1 MPLAGDLLRRDGEE
15 AVRLIV
21 KELVS
26 QAREAA
32 PRCVDPE
39 DAEGLHDFRVS
50 IRRLRSSL
58 SAWKELLRGVA
69 TKRDRRTLAGFQKRT
84 GSSRDAE
91 VALVWLESQRSELC
105 PEHLPSL
112 EWLVGCLGNP
122 AGAIRASREPLRAP
136 VTGRTDGTR
145 ASRPHPGSVQ
155 GPRASRPHPGGSAA
169 PTGTHLEF
177 ESQFAEWADGFESRM
192 AHRVPSRGAGPPY
205 AEALAERVDRI
216 AHRLD
221 ARVGGLGGD
230 RERGPHR
237 VRIACKRLRYL
248 VEPVGAES
256 EVAVSLVDRCKRL
269 QDVLGTLNDA
279 NILDDL
285 LRVYLDGESS
295 AKESGVLA
303 LCRLNAARA
312 DASYQLFR
320 LDWVEHGGLRT
331 LLDEAAALARQLRAA
346 S

>member
-50 IRRLRSSL
+50 IRRLRSTL
-58 SAWKELLRGVA
+58 SAWKGLLRGVV
-69 TKRDRRTLAGFQKRT
+69 TKRDRRTLAGFQNRT
-84 GSSRDAE
+84 GASRDAE

-105 PEHLPSL
+105 PEHLPGL
-112 EWLVGCLGNP
+112 EWVEARLRSACHASSGDLN
-122 AGAIRASREPLRAP
+122 RAVCAE
-136 VTGRTDGTR
+136 
-145 ASRPHPGSVQ
+145 
-155 GPRASRPHPGGSAA
+155 
-169 PTGTHLEF
+169 
-177 ESQFAEWADGFESRM
+177 FAEWADGFVSRM
-192 AHRVPSRGAGPPY
+192 AHRVPGRGVGPPY
-205 AEALAERVDRI
+205 AEALAERLDRI

-221 ARVGGLGGD
+221 ARVDGLGGD
-230 RERGPHR
+230 RERGPHK

-256 EVAVSLVDRCKRL
+256 EAAASLLERCKRL
-269 QDVLGTLNDA
+269 QNVLGTLNDA
-279 NILDDL
+279 NVLDDL

-303 LCRLNAARA
+303 LGRLNAARA
-312 DASYQLFR
+312 EASYQVFR
-320 LDWVEHGGLRT
+320 LDWLEHGGVRT
-331 LLDEAAALARQLRAA
+331 LLDEAAALARQLRR
-346 S
+346 

>member
-50 IRRLRSSL
+50 IRRLRSTL
-58 SAWKELLRGVA
+58 SAWKGLLRGVV

-84 GSSRDAE
+84 GASRDAE

-122 AGAIRASREPLRAP
+122 GGAIRASREPLRAP

-145 ASRPHPGSVQ
+145 ASRPHPG
-155 GPRASRPHPGGSAA
+155 GSAA

-177 ESQFAEWADGFESRM
+177 ETQVAGWADGFVPRV
-192 AHRVPSRGAGPPY
+192 ADRVPGSGAGQPY

-285 LRVYLDGESS
+285 LRVYLDGDSS
-295 AKESGVLA
+295 ASESGVLA
-303 LCRLNAARA
+303 LSRLNAARA
-312 DASYQLFR
+312 DASYRLFR
-320 LDWVEHGGLRT
+320 LDWVEHGGLRR
-331 LLDEAAALARQLRAA
+331 LLEEAAALARQLRG
-346 S
+346 